1 MGLLYEFTKHMN
13 VKSDESVELKNILER
28 KEFYK
33 VGDKILIEYWYNS
46 MITCVMI
53 ENIIGR
59 TFKVTHKIPESKI
72 FNAPDEKI
80 KSSDII
86 DYYKN

>member
-1 MGLLYEFTKHMN
+1 MTKFLKLSALL
-13 VKSDESVELKNILER
+13 R
-28 KEFYK
+28 
-33 VGDKILIEYWYNS
+33 
-46 MITCVMI
+46 MITPVKI
-53 ENIIGR
+53 VNKNKR